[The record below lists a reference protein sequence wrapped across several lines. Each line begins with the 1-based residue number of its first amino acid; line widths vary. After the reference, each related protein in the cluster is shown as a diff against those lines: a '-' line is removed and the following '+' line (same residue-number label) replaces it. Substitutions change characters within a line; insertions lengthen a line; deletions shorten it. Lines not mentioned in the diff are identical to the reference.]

1 MILTV
6 RREIAAHAFLVKS
19 PSTGLGCPEPV
30 EGRIACFQRM
40 FNGQFQGEDQ
50 GRPCVRHI
58 HAYNRCP
65 RHQGCLTS
73 SLLLFSCQVADD
85 FLGTS
90 FLRIFNRGIGGTLI
104 LDGPSERHDSIPN
117 CDVNEIAVDVRT

>member
-30 EGRIACFQRM
+30 EGRIARFQGM

-58 HAYNRCP
+58 HAHNRCP
-65 RHQGCLTS
+65 RPEVSHVFTS
-73 SLLLFSCQVADD
+73 SLQLS
-85 FLGTS
+85 
-90 FLRIFNRGIGGTLI
+90 
-104 LDGPSERHDSIPN
+104 DG
-117 CDVNEIAVDVRT
+117 